1 MLAGML
7 QLQIVNF
14 KDADD
19 RAIAKGLMSAWAQLR
34 GLKRGEEEVK
44 DLDALMLKLS
54 KYVTTV
60 NKWGDKSLDAC
71 DGVPDFFRKMM
82 SPLRN
87 LSSRMISS
95 GLESVKAKVFEQRP
109 DIEKMQAV
117 VENKFP
123 SHGSYVADVKE
134 FLLSVGHL
142 SKVLFQLD
150 CVILNVQKQ
159 QIPSAAQTAEQYNAA
174 VAAFKLNSD
183 LLAVTGQQGKVDNAL
198 NDFKSSLEDLLETC
212 NMNLETLHSL
222 SKNYECRGCD
232 RARNRIPLKP
242 EII

>member
-123 SHGSYVADVKE
+123 SHGSYVADVKD
-134 FLLSVGHL
+134 L

-232 RARNRIPLKP
+232 VTAYR
-242 EII
+242 